1 MNCVINA
8 MNVTELC
15 IKGIAD
21 YHFLLVVMKNMDEYR
36 NRRIRIVLFR
46 SVPFCYILF
55 NNEQI
60 NRNIPGNTFDDD
72 LWQICVAQVSL
83 KCI

>member
-1 MNCVINA
+1 MNCIINA

-21 YHFLLVVMKNMDEYR
+21 YYFLLVVLKNMDENR
-36 NRRIRIVLFR
+36 NQRTRIVLFR

-55 NNEQI
+55 NNEQM
-60 NRNIPGNTFDDD
+60 NSNIPGNTLDDD
-72 LWQICVAQVSL
+72 LWQICVAQVCL